1 MCNIV
6 TKLAKLVVD
15 TLLLT
20 GPRLS
25 ATLTTVMSAI
35 SVMRSHAIENRE
47 ATVAETPGEKQELAR
62 GGSP

>member
-1 MCNIV
+1 
-6 TKLAKLVVD
+6 
-15 TLLLT
+15 
-20 GPRLS
+20 
-25 ATLTTVMSAI
+25 MSAI